1 MPPVLAFSG
10 YSNSGKTTLV
20 TGLVAELTR
29 RGRSI
34 GVVKHHGHRD
44 ARTQKKDSDRH
55 LEAGATAAAL
65 TGPSGAAVYL
75 PQTGDPYPLAAAAV
89 FERVDLVIAEGFKT
103 WPGFKIEVVAREAEP
118 SLIDDPLLLALAL
131 GEDRLSPPNI
141 RRLDRSDIAATA
153 DFVEACFLPPDR
165 RGPVPDREKCFA
177 LIGRYEM
184 LPNIVAHSLVVH
196 ETARRLAAAIVR
208 NGHNID
214 LPLVEAGAL
223 LHDIA
228 KSEGLRTKQY
238 HSIRGREIV
247 ASLGYSETAEVVF
260 DHISPIEARRK
271 RGLFSPSL
279 VVNYADKRVRHAQVV
294 SLDQRFEYLLNQ
306 YGRTDEGHAR
316 ISAMYDGS
324 KEVEAELFARLD
336 MNPDDLLSV
345 NDSFVNPR

>member
-1 MPPVLAFSG
+1 MPPVLAVSG

-20 TGLVAELTR
+20 ASLVAELTR
-29 RGRSI
+29 RGRAI

-44 ARTQKKDSDRH
+44 DQTQKKDTDRH
-55 LEAGATAAAL
+55 LEAGATVAAL
-65 TGPSGAAVYL
+65 TGPAGATIFI
-75 PQTGDPYPLAAAAV
+75 PQTGDPYPLAAAAA

-103 WPGFKIEVVAREAEP
+103 WPGFKIEVVAVEVEP
-118 SLIDDPLLLALAL
+118 TLTADPLLLALAL
-131 GEDRLSPPNI
+131 GEGRPAPPNI
-141 RRLDRSDIAATA
+141 RRLDRSDAAATA
-153 DFVEACFLPPDR
+153 DFVEACFLPPTR
-165 RGPVPDREKCFA
+165 KGPVPDREKCFG

-184 LPNIVAHSLVVH
+184 LPNIVAHSLTVH

-208 NGHNID
+208 NGHDLD

-247 ASLGYSETAEVVF
+247 ASLGYLETAEVVF
-260 DHISPIEARRK
+260 DHISPVEARRK

-279 VVNYADKRVRHAQVV
+279 VVNYADKRVRHAKVV
-294 SLDQRFEYLLNQ
+294 SLDQRFEYLLSQ

-316 ISAMYDGS
+316 ISAMYEGS

-336 MNPDDLLSV
+336 LNPDDLLSV
-345 NDSFVNPR
+345 NDFFVNPR